1 MNPLPRL
8 STAVAAFS
16 AATLVGL
23 AALTGVA
30 AAGTPSPWKI
40 TVVNSTGQ
48 DPANVF
54 VALPA
59 SGAAPTAPSVLPA
72 GFAMDTAYA
81 LDPIGTSTPWVSEGN
96 NRYSITL
103 QGAWNSGTILYSI
116 GQPYASKPTAGQNA
130 SPYDFSELTVD
141 TNGSL
146 NGDISSVDQIGV
158 PARLSVLAPGRVQAN
173 RDGSSQPATEYVG
186 CVNAT
191 WNLLQRYAGSTPQK
205 TFRTSGGQ
213 FLQLLGPSAGGA
225 WANYPSFQTYV
236 TNVAGAGFTVTGR
249 FSGSTNAKGPGGVVY
264 TNVPASTYS
273 YSGSITLDGQWIKL
287 SGTLDTTAYPS
298 PMDIYVPVAEMWTHD
313 DAVWTG
319 ASGYGVYRQNG
330 PYVLVP
336 KGNPQPSMGATAFY
350 YTGSG
355 TLPTNGPLTLA
366 GWTPLSPPAGAYA
379 TDANDLYGW
388 IYGDLVASFAMGYW
402 GSNYGSDSSAWNTN
416 ASPPW
421 GVGAAGKAPFAAA
434 WANPYPGYPLFN
446 VYQAAVDATGTTYGS
461 PLNDRFTPPQ
471 TTSPEIGVTPPPGSG
486 PYTWQVELLAQQ
498 GCAQALSVSPASGPS
513 SGGQQVTITGRNF
526 HQGATVTFGGAAAT
540 NVQVTHN
547 PATSLDTITA
557 TTPKAPTGGPV
568 NVRVTNAYGSKSQNI
583 DTSVLESAYAYPATG
598 SGGKAAGI
606 PVPPGG
612 IALGAGIFTY
622 PRTNCSITE
631 VVRDPMQAKP
641 ARAPKVTIPSGGIM
655 SLSVHG
661 LPKKAEASIDIQ
673 VNGQWKYLGRVRSN
687 PRGYAVLPRYAQT
700 TRGQSTL
707 IRARIGKKGVR
718 YLRTIAGPPRDWG
731 GQALSTV
738 VTKYPLGTCPV
749 HYATAKKPVAPTVK
763 KAPVASVP
771 LGGITVVRVR
781 GLKRNESSGV
791 DVKIG
796 SGWRFV
802 GRVKAA
808 RNGLLAMPPVAVN
821 QRGQVVQVR
830 LRGDGATRYVK
841 LRAS

>member
-1 MNPLPRL
+1 MSAL
-8 STAVAAFS
+8 SRRRTAVAAFS
-16 AATLVGL
+16 AATLLGL

-30 AAGTPSPWKI
+30 SARNPSPWKI

-48 DPANVF
+48 DPANVY
-54 VALPA
+54 VALPS
-59 SGAAPTAPSVLPA
+59 SGSPPTAPSVLPT

-96 NRYSITL
+96 NRYSIAL
-103 QGAWNSGTILYSI
+103 QGAWNSGTVLYSI
-116 GQPYASKPTAGQNA
+116 GQPYA
-130 SPYDFSELTVD
+130 
-141 TNGSL
+141 
-146 NGDISSVDQIGV
+146 
-158 PARLSVLAPGRVQAN
+158 
-173 RDGSSQPATEYVG
+173 
-186 CVNAT
+186 
-191 WNLLQRYAGSTPQK
+191 
-205 TFRTSGGQ
+205 
-213 FLQLLGPSAGGA
+213 
-225 WANYPSFQTYV
+225 
-236 TNVAGAGFTVTGR
+236 
-249 FSGSTNAKGPGGVVY
+249 
-264 TNVPASTYS
+264 
-273 YSGSITLDGQWIKL
+273 
-287 SGTLDTTAYPS
+287 
-298 PMDIYVPVAEMWTHD
+298 
-313 DAVWTG
+313 
-319 ASGYGVYRQNG
+319 
-330 PYVLVP
+330 
-336 KGNPQPSMGATAFY
+336 
-350 YTGSG
+350 
-355 TLPTNGPLTLA
+355 
-366 GWTPLSPPAGAYA
+366 
-379 TDANDLYGW
+379 
-388 IYGDLVASFAMGYW
+388 
-402 GSNYGSDSSAWNTN
+402 
-416 ASPPW
+416 
-421 GVGAAGKAPFAAA
+421 
-434 WANPYPGYPLFN
+434 
-446 VYQAAVDATGTTYGS
+446 
-461 PLNDRFTPPQ
+461 
-471 TTSPEIGVTPPPGSG
+471 
-486 PYTWQVELLAQQ
+486 
-498 GCAQALSVSPASGPS
+498 
-513 SGGQQVTITGRNF
+513 
-526 HQGATVTFGGAAAT
+526 
-540 NVQVTHN
+540 
-547 PATSLDTITA
+547 
-557 TTPKAPTGGPV
+557 
-568 NVRVTNAYGSKSQNI
+568 
-583 DTSVLESAYAYPATG
+583 
-598 SGGKAAGI
+598 
-606 PVPPGG
+606 
-612 IALGAGIFTY
+612 
-622 PRTNCSITE
+622 
-631 VVRDPMQAKP
+631 AKP

>member
-1 MNPLPRL
+1 
-8 STAVAAFS
+8 
-16 AATLVGL
+16 
-23 AALTGVA
+23 
-30 AAGTPSPWKI
+30 
-40 TVVNSTGQ
+40 
-48 DPANVF
+48 
-54 VALPA
+54 
-59 SGAAPTAPSVLPA
+59 
-72 GFAMDTAYA
+72 
-81 LDPIGTSTPWVSEGN
+81 
-96 NRYSITL
+96 
-103 QGAWNSGTILYSI
+103 
-116 GQPYASKPTAGQNA
+116 
-130 SPYDFSELTVD
+130 
-141 TNGSL
+141 
-146 NGDISSVDQIGV
+146 
-158 PARLSVLAPGRVQAN
+158 
-173 RDGSSQPATEYVG
+173 
-186 CVNAT
+186 
-191 WNLLQRYAGSTPQK
+191 
-205 TFRTSGGQ
+205 
-213 FLQLLGPSAGGA
+213 
-225 WANYPSFQTYV
+225 
-236 TNVAGAGFTVTGR
+236 
-249 FSGSTNAKGPGGVVY
+249 
-264 TNVPASTYS
+264 
-273 YSGSITLDGQWIKL
+273 
-287 SGTLDTTAYPS
+287 
-298 PMDIYVPVAEMWTHD
+298 
-313 DAVWTG
+313 
-319 ASGYGVYRQNG
+319 
-330 PYVLVP
+330 
-336 KGNPQPSMGATAFY
+336 
-350 YTGSG
+350 
-355 TLPTNGPLTLA
+355 
-366 GWTPLSPPAGAYA
+366 
-379 TDANDLYGW
+379 
-388 IYGDLVASFAMGYW
+388 
-402 GSNYGSDSSAWNTN
+402 
-416 ASPPW
+416 
-421 GVGAAGKAPFAAA
+421 
-434 WANPYPGYPLFN
+434 
-446 VYQAAVDATGTTYGS
+446 
-461 PLNDRFTPPQ
+461 
-471 TTSPEIGVTPPPGSG
+471 
-486 PYTWQVELLAQQ
+486 
-498 GCAQALSVSPASGPS
+498 
-513 SGGQQVTITGRNF
+513 VTITGRNF

-540 NVQVTHN
+540 NVRVTHN

-557 TTPKAPTGGPV
+557 TTPKVPTGGPV